1 MAANWLPSALSSAAK
16 GGENMGA
23 ISDIYHGRLGPTHI
37 VGQDNKEYHDL
48 LNECSRLR
56 DELEKR
62 LSEEDNAVLQEI
74 YGLQAQLSSIEMEQN
89 YSEGF
94 RDGARLM
101 NDVLK

>member
-1 MAANWLPSALSSAAK
+1 
-16 GGENMGA
+16 MGA
-23 ISDIYHGRLGPTHI
+23 ISDIYRGRLGPTHI
-37 VGQDNKEYHDL
+37 VGQDNKEYQDL

-56 DELEKR
+56 DELEKW

-74 YGLQAQLSSIEMEQN
+74 YELQAQLSSIEMEQN

>member
-1 MAANWLPSALSSAAK
+1 
-16 GGENMGA
+16 MGA
-23 ISDIYHGRLGPTHI
+23 ISDLSRGRLGPTHI

-74 YGLQAQLSSIEMEQN
+74 YELQVQLSSIEMEQN

>member
-1 MAANWLPSALSSAAK
+1 
-16 GGENMGA
+16 MGA
-23 ISDIYHGRLGPTHI
+23 ISDIYRGRLGPTHI
-37 VGQDNKEYHDL
+37 VGQGNKEYHDL

-56 DELEKR
+56 DEFEKR

-74 YGLQAQLSSIEMEQN
+74 YELQAQLSSIEMEQN